1 MSESTMNVESTV
13 IDGSFYQPLESTRLI
28 RSSNWSPNDTT
39 IRSSKT
45 IPCVTKSEQQLYKLY
60 AQALADSEVT
70 HDWSSWVEMMTINCQ
85 KCCSEAEISHPI
97 AFRTGRQSQLS
108 RNIRMLQI
116 ERDSWLLWNRA
127 RDTLNN
133 TRQDLP
139 EVIPGSSD
147 RFIVEHHLLNNPQ
160 LRMAKAVQ
168 GWLQTT
174 KLDERYQTDLKMAM
188 TKLEPKRIYW
198 EKTCHFLKS
207 SYNANIP
214 NPYITCLDFDAAHKQ
229 KRRLCD
235 TDEQE
240 ENDLLQ
246 IVFSLLRVGEYS
258 KAKNLCKSTGY
269 HWLAALL
276 SANEL
281 YHDENYYCSEANDI
295 VYPVEGNQK
304 RIQWIESMFELCMD
318 MRLKLYERAIYGL
331 LCGRIEALIPVC
343 KTYADYLWAY
353 TSCYIEQEIHHI
365 LVYAHQNELNDVD
378 KHRVLSND
386 ELGNHQLKMTT
397 IFDEI
402 LADCPAHIRDEAL
415 LPFNQIEKYLILAN
429 YDRLFD
435 SILSFLHT
443 NESNGSLLRFST
455 HICLFLYEQN
465 HSENFNQ
472 KNFIEILTTYIGHLI
487 ELEFKDLVCYYISK
501 LPLNNQ
507 STLMATFLDTLANR
521 QDKEHYLKQGFTYKI
536 DIDTSLLKLA
546 ANQQR
551 EQTFDKNNTDEIIST
566 NLKNLNENDHKQ
578 LEALKLLTTFL
589 STQTLDALRFA
600 NRICRYFLNDAKY
613 EGIRIALSYFP
624 HDIDIHTIEANNR
637 QQSEDDLREFK
648 AFGAYIAAIE
658 AIQRWSEMHQ
668 KQQQQQDNTSSV
680 VRDDQA
686 YLPIV
691 IKACYGVFDYAQGW
705 LLDTTNIH
713 QSLPDN
719 ESRQIEMSILRHKC
733 IPMLACNLFRIFDLI
748 KEDQETFRLIV
759 FLSDNRKQQLYS
771 LFSKETLN
779 SVLSLTEHAAER
791 CLDRQQQQQ
800 TDDTTTISYFL

>member
-1 MSESTMNVESTV
+1 MSESMMNVESTV
-13 IDGSFYQPLESTRLI
+13 IDGSFCQPLESTRLT
-28 RSSNWSPNDTT
+28 RTTNWSPMNDTT
-39 IRSSKT
+39 IRSSKN

-70 HDWSSWVEMMTINCQ
+70 QDWSSWVEMMTLNCQ

-97 AFRTGRQSQLS
+97 AFRTGRQPQLS

-139 EVIPGSSD
+139 DVIPGSSD
-147 RFIVEHHLLNNPQ
+147 QLIVEHHLLNDAE

-168 GWLQTT
+168 GWLQTI
-174 KLDERYQTDLKMAM
+174 KNDEHYQTDLKMSMAR
-188 TKLEPKRIYW
+188 LEPKRIYW

-207 SYNANIP
+207 SYNSKLP
-214 NPYITCLDFDAAHKQ
+214 NPYVTCLDFDATHKQ

-269 HWLAALL
+269 HWLAAILC
-276 SANEL
+276 ANEL
-281 YHDENYYCSEANDI
+281 YHDENYYCSETSDF

-304 RIQWIESMFELCMD
+304 RIQWIENMYELCMD

-343 KTYADYLWAY
+343 KTYSDYLWAY
-353 TSCYIEQEIHHI
+353 TSCYIEQEIHQI
-365 LVYAHQNELNDVD
+365 LVYAHQNELNDIE
-378 KHRVLSND
+378 KHRVFSIN
-386 ELGNHQLKMTT
+386 EFAGHQFKMTT

-402 LADCPAHIRDEAL
+402 LAGCPSHIRDEAL

-429 YDRLFD
+429 YNRLFD

-443 NESNGSLLRFST
+443 NEFNGSLLRFST

-465 HSENFNQ
+465 HSESFNQ
-472 KNFIEILTTYIGHLI
+472 KNFIEILTTYIHHLI

-501 LPLNNQ
+501 LPVHNQ

-521 QDKEHYLKQGFTYKI
+521 QDKEYYLKQGFTYKI

-551 EQTFDKNNTDEIIST
+551 EHAFDKNSTEEIIST
-566 NLKNLNENDHKQ
+566 NSKDLHENDQKQ

-600 NRICRYFLNDAKY
+600 NRICRYFLNEAKY

-624 HDIDIHTIEANNR
+624 HDIDFHTIEANNR
-637 QQSEDDLREFK
+637 QQAGDDLREFK

-668 KQQQQQDNTSSV
+668 KQQRDSTSTSG
-680 VRDDQA
+680 RDDQA

-691 IKACYGVFDYAQGW
+691 IKASYEVFDYPQGW
-705 LLDTTNIH
+705 LVDSTNVH
-713 QSLPDN
+713 QALPDHEN
-719 ESRQIEMSILRHKC
+719 RQIEMSFLRHKC

-748 KEDQETFRLIV
+748 KEEQETFRLIV
-759 FLSDNRKQQLYS
+759 FLSDSRKQQLYS
-771 LFSKETLN
+771 LFSKETLQ

-791 CLDRQQQQQ
+791 CLDRQQQQ
-800 TDDTTTISYFL
+800 TEDAAISYFLK

>member
-1 MSESTMNVESTV
+1 MMNIESTV
-13 IDGSFYQPLESTRLI
+13 IDGSFCQPLESTRLT
-28 RSSNWSPNDTT
+28 RTTNWSPNNDTS
-39 IRSSKT
+39 IRSSKS
-45 IPCVTKSEQQLYKLY
+45 IPCITKSEQQLYKLY

-70 HDWSSWVEMMTINCQ
+70 QDWSNWVEMMAINCQ

-97 AFRTGRQSQLS
+97 AFRTGRQPQLS
-108 RNIRMLQI
+108 RNIRMLQV

-139 EVIPGSSD
+139 DVIPGSSD
-147 RFIVEHHLLNNPQ
+147 QLIIEHHLLNNAE

-168 GWLQTT
+168 GWLQTI
-174 KLDERYQTDLKMAM
+174 KNDERYQTDLKMAM
-188 TKLEPKRIYW
+188 AKLEPKRIYW

-207 SYNANIP
+207 SSYNAKLP
-214 NPYITCLDFDAAHKQ
+214 NPYITSLDFDATHKQ
-229 KRRLCD
+229 KRRLYD

-269 HWLAALL
+269 HWLAAILC
-276 SANEL
+276 ANEL
-281 YHDENYYCSEANDI
+281 YHDENYYCSEASDF

-304 RIQWIESMFELCMD
+304 RIQWTENMYELCMD

-353 TSCYIEQEIHHI
+353 TSCYIEQEIHQT
-365 LVYAHQNELNDVD
+365 LVYAHQNELSDVD
-378 KHRVLSND
+378 KHRVFSTN
-386 ELGNHQLKMTT
+386 EFGTHQLKMTT

-402 LADCPAHIRDEAL
+402 LASCPTHIRDEAL
-415 LPFNQIEKYLILAN
+415 SPFNQLEKYLILAN
-429 YDRLFD
+429 YDCLCN
-435 SILSFLHT
+435 SIISFLHS
-443 NESNGSLLRFST
+443 NEPNGSLLRFST

-465 HSENFNQ
+465 HSDNFNQ
-472 KNFIEILTTYIGHLI
+472 KNFIEILTTYIHHLI

-501 LPLNNQ
+501 LPANNQ
-507 STLMATFLDTLANR
+507 PTLMATFLDTLANR
-521 QDKEHYLKQGFTYKI
+521 QDKEYYLKQGFTYKI

-551 EQTFDKNNTDEIIST
+551 EQAFTKTNTEEIIST
-566 NLKNLNENDHKQ
+566 NSKNLNENDQKQ
-578 LEALKLLTTFL
+578 LESLKLLTTFL

-613 EGIRIALSYFP
+613 EGIRTALSYFP
-624 HDIDIHTIEANNR
+624 HDIDFHTIEANNR
-637 QQSEDDLREFK
+637 QQAGDDLREFK

-668 KQQQQQDNTSSV
+668 KQNAASSTT
-680 VRDDQA
+680 RDDQA

-691 IKACYGVFDYAQGW
+691 IKAGYEVFDYPQGW
-705 LLDTTNIH
+705 LVDNTNVH
-713 QSLPDN
+713 QALPDHEN
-719 ESRQIEMSILRHKC
+719 RQAEMSILRHKC
-733 IPMLACNLFRIFDLI
+733 IPMLACNLLRIFDLS
-748 KEDQETFRLIV
+748 KNEQETFRLIV

-771 LFSKETLN
+771 LFSKDTLQ
-779 SVLSLTEHAAER
+779 SVLSLAERAAER

-800 TDDTTTISYFL
+800 TDDATISYFLK

>member
-1 MSESTMNVESTV
+1 MSESIMNVESTV
-13 IDGSFYQPLESTRLI
+13 IDGSFTQPLESTRLPQT
-28 RSSNWSPNDTT
+28 SNWSPNNTT

-70 HDWSSWVEMMTINCQ
+70 QDWSSWVEMMAINCQ

-97 AFRTGRQSQLS
+97 AFRTGRQTQLS
-108 RNIRMLQI
+108 RNIRMLQV

-147 RFIVEHHLLNNPQ
+147 RLIVEHHLINDPQ

-168 GWLQTT
+168 GWLQAI
-174 KLDERYQTDLKMAM
+174 KLDERYQADVKMAM

-207 SYNANIP
+207 SYNANLP
-214 NPYITCLDFDAAHKQ
+214 NPYITCLDFDATHKQ

-258 KAKNLCKSTGY
+258 KAKNICKSTGY

-304 RIQWIESMFELCMD
+304 RIQWIESMYELSMD

-353 TSCYIEQEIHHI
+353 TSCYIEQEIHYI
-365 LVYAHQNELNDVD
+365 LIRAHEHELTDIE
-378 KHRVLSND
+378 KHRVLSDHGLENR
-386 ELGNHQLKMTT
+386 QLRMPS

-402 LADCPAHIRDEAL
+402 LVGCPTHIRDEAV
-415 LPFNQIEKYLILAN
+415 LPFNAIQKYLILAD
-429 YDRLFD
+429 YDRLFH

-443 NESNGSLLRFST
+443 NNESNGSLLRFAS

-465 HSENFNQ
+465 HSEKFNQ
-472 KNFIEILTTYIGHLI
+472 NTFIEILTTYIHHLI

-501 LPLNNQ
+501 LPPNDQ
-507 STLMATFLDTLANR
+507 STIMAKFLDTLSNR
-521 QDKEHYLKQGFTYKI
+521 QDKEFYLKQGFTYKI
-536 DIDTSLLKLA
+536 DIDTSLLILA
-546 ANQQR
+546 ANQR
-551 EQTFDKNNTDEIIST
+551 RDQTFDKENNDEIIST
-566 NLKNLNENDHKQ
+566 NSKSLNENDHKQ

-600 NRICRYFLNDAKY
+600 NLICRYFLNDAKY
-613 EGIRIALSYFP
+613 EGIRISLSYFP
-624 HDIDIHTIEANNR
+624 HDIDVHTIEANNR
-637 QQSEDDLREFK
+637 QQSEDDIREFK
-648 AFGAYIAAIE
+648 AFGAYIAALE
-658 AIQRWSEMHQ
+658 AIQRWSELHQ
-668 KQQQQQDNTSSV
+668 KQQENTSTAT
-680 VRDDQA
+680 REDQA

-691 IKACYGVFDYAQGW
+691 IKACYEVFDYPQGW
-705 LLDTTNIH
+705 LVDITNVH
-713 QSLPDN
+713 QTLPDN
-719 ESRQIEMSILRHKC
+719 ENRQIEMSILRHKY

-748 KEDQETFRLIV
+748 KHEQETFRLII
-759 FLSDNRKQQLYS
+759 FLSDSRKQQLYK

-779 SVLSLTEHAAER
+779 SVLLLTEHAAER
-791 CLDRQQQQQ
+791 CLDRQQQSQ
-800 TDDTTTISYFL
+800 TGDITVNLFL